1 MVQTGCGDVGV
12 ESWPVYCVRR
22 KGVRKDA
29 YAQFLNSSFRHA
41 LVHTIPSIL
50 ELHQSIKQ
58 ACSEH
63 AYRGGEA
70 AWPAYCFLPGTRT
83 AESLRARTIT
93 VNMSIA

>member
-1 MVQTGCGDVGV
+1 MWRCGSGV
-12 ESWPVYCVRR
+12 LASLRR

-29 YAQFLNSSFRHA
+29 YAQFLISSFRHA
-41 LVHTIPSIL
+41 LVHTIPWIL

-58 ACSEH
+58 ACSEY

-83 AESLRARTIT
+83 AESLWARTIT